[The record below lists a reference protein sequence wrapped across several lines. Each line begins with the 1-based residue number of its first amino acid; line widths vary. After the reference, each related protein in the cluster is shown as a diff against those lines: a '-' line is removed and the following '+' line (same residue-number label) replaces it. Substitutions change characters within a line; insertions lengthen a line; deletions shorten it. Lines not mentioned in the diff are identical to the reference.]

1 MSWAR
6 ASSYSARV
14 LVTRAVPSSRSS
26 AAITATQH
34 DHEFDTVLGKVSFD
48 DNGDLTS
55 RRYVW
60 YMWRD
65 GQYVPE

>member
-1 MSWAR
+1 MQVWAQ
-6 ASSYSARV
+6 AVARV
-14 LVTRAVPSSRSS
+14 GTLDS
-26 AAITATQH
+26 AAVTAALH

-55 RRYVW
+55 HRYVW
-60 YMWRD
+60 YVWRD